1 MISPLSLSN
10 IVMVLIALVCAR
22 MVSNQTAGRV
32 RSVVVVAIP
41 AALAL
46 VVALLLLM
54 EEFYATLVTDG
65 LWLGALLLGF
75 LVGRSRGWM
84 LAVQFFPEKR
94 SLSAPQTWDNLAAA
108 FILLGLALLDLA
120 SATWEEAIFPP
131 AYVAAVAALCAG
143 HLAGRSFV
151 TLVRAEA
158 SPAPR
163 RG

>member
-65 LWLGALLLGF
+65 LWLGALLLGS
-75 LVGRSRGWM
+75 VPGITIGS
-84 LAVQFFPEKR
+84 LAARAVPEKFLR
-94 SLSAPQTWDNLAAA
+94 GL
-108 FILLGLALLDLA
+108 LALTLT
-120 SATWEEAIFPP
+120 S
-131 AYVAAVAALCAG
+131 VA
-143 HLAGRSFV
+143 FK
-151 TLVRAEA
+151 LVF
-158 SPAPR
+158 
-163 RG
+163 